1 MKIASILIHFEIF
14 TIGCVQP
21 FDKPVDKQVAIE
33 NCRVNEPTLQG
44 PRSKFSSGGAKEECV
59 KENLEGGMLVDFYSI
74 SLKWRRMR
82 ITIKLLILMLL
93 SGLKIHHD

>member
-33 NCRVNEPTLQG
+33 NCRVNEPTL
-44 PRSKFSSGGAKEECV
+44 RDRAASFRVGGAKEECV
-59 KENLEGGMLVDFYSI
+59 KENFG
-74 SLKWRRMR
+74 
-82 ITIKLLILMLL
+82 
-93 SGLKIHHD
+93 